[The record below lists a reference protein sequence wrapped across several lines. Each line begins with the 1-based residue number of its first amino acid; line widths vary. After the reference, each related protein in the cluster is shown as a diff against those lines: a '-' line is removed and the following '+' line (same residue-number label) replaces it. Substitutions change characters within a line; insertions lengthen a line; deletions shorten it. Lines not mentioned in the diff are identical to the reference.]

1 MNRKSNRIWLFLT
14 TVLFCTVGFFPVYAD
29 AVPQP
34 MSPPRLVNDF
44 AGILGAD
51 AQRMEQI
58 LRVYND
64 STSNQITVVTV
75 DDLGGYDAAM
85 FAYEIGERW
94 GVGSKKYN
102 NGVVVLI
109 KPKRGSEKGVAF
121 IAPGYGLEP
130 VLTDAVCSR
139 IVNQVMIPH
148 FKEEDYAG
156 GVEAALELIMPLA
169 SGEISS
175 KEFTS
180 DSSRKVT
187 WTLVGIF
194 LFIIVLTTV
203 ISYQRNKYEKYGGGK
218 DDDHYGGGG
227 WIFFGPSMGGGNH
240 GGSWGG
246 FSGGGGFGGFGG
258 GSFGGG
264 GSGGSW

>member
-1 MNRKSNRIWLFLT
+1 MDRKSNRIGLFL
-14 TVLFCTVGFFPVYAD
+14 VAMLCCMMGMVPVYAD

-34 MSPPRLVNDF
+34 MTPPRLVNDF
-44 AGILGAD
+44 AGVLGSD
-51 AQRMEQI
+51 AQRIEQV
-58 LRVYND
+58 LRLYDD

-75 DDLGGYDAAM
+75 NDMGGYDPAM

-94 GVGSKKYN
+94 GVGNKKYN

-109 KPKRGSEKGVAF
+109 KPKRGNEKGVAF

-130 VLTDAVCSR
+130 VLTDAVCNR

-148 FKEEDYAG
+148 FKEEDYVG

-180 DSSRKVT
+180 DTSRKVT

-194 LFIIVLTTV
+194 LLVIILTIV
-203 ISYQRNKYEKYGGGK
+203 ISYQRIKYEKNGGNE

-227 WIFFGPSMGGGNH
+227 MIFFGPSMGGGNH
-240 GGSWGG
+240 SGSWGS
-246 FSGGGGFGGFGG
+246 FSSGGFGGFGG

>member
-1 MNRKSNRIWLFLT
+1 MDRKSNRIGLFLA
-14 TVLFCTVGFFPVYAD
+14 LILWCIMGAMPVYAD

-34 MSPPRLVNDF
+34 MSPPRLVNDL
-44 AGILGAD
+44 AGVLGSD
-51 AQRMEQI
+51 AQRIEHV
-58 LRVYND
+58 LRSYDD

-75 DDLGGYDAAM
+75 NDLGGYDPAM

-94 GVGSKKYN
+94 GVGNKKYN

-109 KPKRGSEKGVAF
+109 KPKRGNEKGVAF

-130 VLTDAVCSR
+130 VLTDAVCNR

-148 FKEEDYAG
+148 FKEEDYVG

-180 DSSRKVT
+180 DSSSEVT
-187 WTLVGIF
+187 WTLVGF
-194 LFIIVLTTV
+194 LLVIVLAIV
-203 ISYQRNKYEKYGGGK
+203 ISRRRIQYEKYGGN

-227 WIFFGPSMGGGNH
+227 WIFFGPLMGGGNH
-240 GGSWGG
+240 RGSWGS
-246 FSGGGGFGGFGG
+246 FSSGGFGGFGG